1 MTQQT
6 LQKND
11 QLLYKAIHLQNY
23 FVQKDDHRRAEKAK
37 LLAKKVFDNEMIV
50 AFCGHFSAGKSTFVN
65 YVVGEEL
72 LPSSPIP
79 TSANIVKIKN
89 DTKGYARIFQY
100 NRPSI
105 QMDAPFDINAIKKY
119 CCNGA
124 DVETVEIAFPLSVLP
139 EGVTVMDTPGVDSTD
154 DAHRLSTESAL
165 HLADVV
171 FYVMDYNHVQS
182 ELNFMFT
189 KQLMDHG
196 VPLYLIINQID
207 KHREEELSFHYF
219 RQSVEQAFATW
230 GVKPRGIYFTSL
242 KDINH
247 TYNELEHVKT
257 LIHSMMEKRE
267 EQVLYS
273 TQQALKQLVHEHL
286 DWLKEQQS
294 EERNH
299 CVQIIGH
306 CSKEKAYEEEQR
318 WFHLLSYENVFIE
331 QMEKN
336 CLDELERLIQNAFL
350 MPFETRELARQYIES
365 MQDHFSVG
373 FLFKRKK
380 TEEERA
386 RRQDA
391 FYQQLVDNVERHMN
405 WHLKQLASSWVQK
418 MDLHDVALEQQ
429 AQQVSV
435 SFTPQLLEQALKRG
449 AKLSGDY
456 VLVYTED
463 VANTLKKLAYQTCRT
478 FLEHL
483 IQRVEEVRLDKRER
497 LKQSWNEAKKRVQ
510 AYERIEAL
518 DEELALSKNRLLKLL
533 FEDVEQPEQL
543 IEWIQTWENEFFQK
557 IDGLDKQLDQ
567 HQEQNKEDEPISE
580 KEQNVA
586 SEVYHSNDMVQ
597 KLREAAHRLQ
607 SVPGFDRTVQQLQDK
622 ATRMESRT
630 YTIALFGAFS
640 AGKSSFANALL
651 GERVLPVSPNPT
663 TAAINRIVP
672 PTNDHPHGT
681 AVITFKTKE
690 AMLEDV
696 QRAFAAFDIRVNDLQ
711 DAVVKWEALQHQTDG
726 QEGAQV
732 HQSFLQAFV
741 KGCKEHYPYIGNS
754 KKVNREEFEQYVSRE
769 ERSCFVES
777 IDFYCHSPY
786 AEKGI
791 TLVDTPGAD
800 SINARHTG
808 VAFEYIKNADAIF
821 YVTYYNHAF
830 SKADRE
836 FLIQLGRV
844 KDSFELDK
852 MFFIVNAIDLAQS
865 EDEQQAVIRYIREQL
880 QSYGIRFPR
889 IFGVSSLFALKEKQG
904 EPIEFDS
911 GIRTFES
918 SFQNFISN
926 ELMEITMKAAQAEY
940 EKAIN
945 LLKKFIAS
953 HLADE
958 ETKKQAREQVEN
970 NRHTMTN
977 LLRTTDLNMAWKSVE
992 QEIEELVFYIK
1003 QRVFFRIND
1012 FFKEA
1017 FHPSILHSQVKD
1029 VKGALRQ
1036 ALNQF
1041 IGAIGY
1047 DLAQEMRATSL
1058 RAEKFMEKTIANK
1071 RQGLVNQ
1078 LKEFNDDLFF
1088 SEIELLSWDT
1098 PTFESAFEN
1107 VSEKS
1112 FNEALSLYKNP
1123 KSFFE
1128 KNEKQKMVEELTKVL
1143 EPLTKEY
1150 LHLQKKRL
1158 LDWYK
1163 PLFNEKFEQMINQL
1177 EVEVHDQM
1185 NVVLKALE
1193 MTIDVS
1199 ALQKLWKELS
1209 D

>member
-1 MTQQT
+1 
-6 LQKND
+6 
-11 QLLYKAIHLQNY
+11 
-23 FVQKDDHRRAEKAK
+23 
-37 LLAKKVFDNEMIV
+37 
-50 AFCGHFSAGKSTFVN
+50 
-65 YVVGEEL
+65 
-72 LPSSPIP
+72 
-79 TSANIVKIKN
+79 
-89 DTKGYARIFQY
+89 
-100 NRPSI
+100 
-105 QMDAPFDINAIKKY
+105 
-119 CCNGA
+119 
-124 DVETVEIAFPLSVLP
+124 
-139 EGVTVMDTPGVDSTD
+139 
-154 DAHRLSTESAL
+154 
-165 HLADVV
+165 
-171 FYVMDYNHVQS
+171 
-182 ELNFMFT
+182 
-189 KQLMDHG
+189 
-196 VPLYLIINQID
+196 
-207 KHREEELSFHYF
+207 
-219 RQSVEQAFATW
+219 
-230 GVKPRGIYFTSL
+230 
-242 KDINH
+242 
-247 TYNELEHVKT
+247 
-257 LIHSMMEKRE
+257 
-267 EQVLYS
+267 
-273 TQQALKQLVHEHL
+273 
-286 DWLKEQQS
+286 
-294 EERNH
+294 
-299 CVQIIGH
+299 
-306 CSKEKAYEEEQR
+306 
-318 WFHLLSYENVFIE
+318 
-331 QMEKN
+331 
-336 CLDELERLIQNAFL
+336 
-350 MPFETRELARQYIES
+350 
-365 MQDHFSVG
+365 
-373 FLFKRKK
+373 
-380 TEEERA
+380 
-386 RRQDA
+386 
-391 FYQQLVDNVERHMN
+391 
-405 WHLKQLASSWVQK
+405 
-418 MDLHDVALEQQ
+418 
-429 AQQVSV
+429 
-435 SFTPQLLEQALKRG
+435 
-449 AKLSGDY
+449 
-456 VLVYTED
+456 
-463 VANTLKKLAYQTCRT
+463 
-478 FLEHL
+478 
-483 IQRVEEVRLDKRER
+483 VEEVRLDKRER

-696 QRAFAAFDIRVNDLQ
+696 QRAFAAFDICVNDLQ

-741 KGCKEHYPYIGNS
+741 KGFKEHYPYLGNS

-918 SFQNFISN
+918 SFQHFISN

-1088 SEIELLSWDT
+1088 SEIELFSWDT